1 LTKLYAA
8 ACNVNS
14 MFVESEGFINLKSGI
29 SCLLSKKSFIYK
41 GKSRNHRDATVYRE
55 YVGFQSRVTVHAG

>member
-1 LTKLYAA
+1 LAKLYAT

-14 MFVESEGFINLKSGI
+14 MFVEPEGFINLKSGI

-41 GKSRNHRDATVYRE
+41 GKSRNHRDATV
-55 YVGFQSRVTVHAG
+55 S